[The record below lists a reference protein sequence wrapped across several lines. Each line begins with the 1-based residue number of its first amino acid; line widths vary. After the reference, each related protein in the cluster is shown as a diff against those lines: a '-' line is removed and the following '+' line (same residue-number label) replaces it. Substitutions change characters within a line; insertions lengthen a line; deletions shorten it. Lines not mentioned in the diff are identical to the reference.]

1 MGKRR
6 TSGPTAV
13 TIAKGNLLADFLKWA
28 GLKGAKGSR
37 RLMFRWRRA
46 LSPVFM
52 ATLIWFVAWL
62 WHLLAPEWWAL
73 ALLVPAFGITIAVLG
88 PKLSE
93 GWSAVVTRVVPAGL
107 DQGRD
112 GVLDRKIERI
122 YFGAVFGTIGLYL
135 AVRAGWGG
143 SDFTLWVWRIGL
155 LVFGGSW
162 WYHRRIRT
170 AGRADRIAKKW
181 NRIRDRDRCPE
192 PLRALIGSSVIGAY
206 GHGRTVLLKVKLP
219 EAVTVH
225 AISRLQAPLVS
236 YYKMRPNS
244 IHIREDEEHG
254 HVVWLTFLPKD
265 PWAGKLEH
273 PAPPVGSTSLRA
285 MGKRMPMGV
294 LVDGTEQTVNLGMN
308 HVGVYG
314 QTGGGKSGWIHSF
327 MRWVVGWTDAIVV
340 GIDMANGA
348 TLGDWE
354 PAMARPVARTLE
366 EAVVLLERVDAFI
379 SDRERQLGA
388 EAGDDDDDSF
398 EPTDEKPWLFVIF
411 EEFPELISQARNA
424 GLKDEKAQI
433 SWAKYLQ
440 GLLDGTAKRGRK
452 AGVKLLTGSQNG
464 TKPDMGSKEFQGQLT
479 CTIGLGMEEHQA
491 KNLWGANLIRL
502 GWSTAGLSNGQYRQR
517 DAEHSVPTIAK
528 GWWIERRDRRKA
540 ARAAAELHKMAEPSA
555 WHALMGVDG
564 PEIIM
569 PKPPKEHADAVL
581 RALAGGPLTRDEL
594 IERTG
599 LSRATVYR
607 RLNHFGQE
615 RDGQPGDVKK
625 LVTGPDAGKYALTR
639 PGEQVRDPDAGAA

>member
-1 MGKRR
+1 VGKTR
-6 TSGPTAV
+6 TSGPSAV
-13 TIAKGNLLADFLKWA
+13 TIAKGNLLADLLKWL
-28 GLKGAKGSR
+28 GLKSLKGSR

-46 LSPVFM
+46 LSPVFL
-52 ATLIWFVAWL
+52 ATLIWFIAWL

-73 ALLVPAFGITIAVLG
+73 ALLIPAFGITVAVLG

-122 YFGAVFGTIGLYL
+122 YFGSLFGTVGLYL
-135 AVRAGWGG
+135 TVRAGWGG

-155 LVFGGSW
+155 LVFGGLW
-162 WYHRRIRT
+162 WFHRRIRT
-170 AGRADRIAKKW
+170 AGRADRVAKKW
-181 NRIRDRDRCPE
+181 NRLRDRDRCPE
-192 PLRALIGSSVIGAY
+192 PLRALIGSSVIGQY
-206 GHGRTVLLKVKLP
+206 GHGRTVILKVKLP

-225 AISRLQAPLVS
+225 AVSRLQAPLVS

-244 IHIREDEEHG
+244 IHIREDEERG
-254 HVVWLTFLPKD
+254 DVVWLTFLPKD
-265 PWAGKLEH
+265 PWAGKLAH
-273 PAPPVGSTSLRA
+273 PAPAVGSTSLRA
-285 MGKRMPMGV
+285 MGKRIPMGV
-294 LVDGTEQTVNLGMN
+294 LVDGVEQTVSLTN
-308 HVGVYG
+308 HIGVYG
-314 QTGGGKSGWIHSF
+314 ETGGGKSGWIHSF

-340 GIDMANGA
+340 GIDMAGGA
-348 TLGDWE
+348 TLNDWK
-354 PAMARPVARTLE
+354 AALARPLATTLE

-379 SDRERQLGA
+379 ADRERQLGLD
-388 EAGDDDDDSF
+388 AGDDDDDSF
-398 EPTDEKPWLFVIF
+398 EPTDETPWLFVIF
-411 EEFPELISQARNA
+411 EEFPELIKQAGVA

-440 GLLDGTAKRGRK
+440 GLLDGIAKRGRK
-452 AGVKLLTGSQNG
+452 TGTKLLTGSQNG

-479 CTIGLGMEEHQA
+479 CTIGLGMQEHQA
-491 KNLWGANLIRL
+491 KNLWGPNLMRL

-528 GWWIERRDRRKA
+528 GWWVERRDRRKA
-540 ARAAAELHKMAEPSA
+540 AREAAELHKMAEASA

-569 PKPPKEHADAVL
+569 PTAPKEHTDAVL
-581 RALAGGPLTRDEL
+581 RGLADGPRTVEQL
-594 IERTG
+594 IEVTG
-599 LSRATVYR
+599 LSKATVYR
-607 RLNHFGQE
+607 RLNRFGQE
-615 RDGQPGDVKK
+615 RDGQPGTVKK

-639 PGEQVRDPDAGAA
+639 PGEGARHPDAGAA